1 MPGFGSGNRTIPT
14 MMIALGGAIAALV
27 LGLVVGRSGPATGAA
42 LLIVVGIG
50 VMVVSRPINGLFI
63 GVAMM
68 MLVPYWYGKG
78 GITVAQMAAAV
89 ALVGTLT
96 AVLVNRRT
104 IHFTF
109 VDWAVVTIVLAAVAD
124 WYLRGENFA
133 GARATANAV
142 TPLVFYFAARV
153 LTGSGRSVRTIV
165 GLLVLAGA
173 LASLTVFY
181 EFARGA
187 PVFQNPATYKWNSG
201 LGSIFRPGGV
211 YGSPPAAVMVLAMV
225 ALAGIPLLRDTS
237 GPGRLFLLGCLAL
250 ILGAGFVTFTR
261 AGWIGC
267 GAGFVT
273 YLVMVT
279 WRGRLRPPRWVA
291 VVPLIGIAFLAAL
304 PMVSH
309 TSWFQQGVTR
319 GQTLQFRES
328 YWAATEPLITD
339 SPTHLLFGR
348 GLNSFIAAGEPALG
362 NVQASLAEVPGPLIQ
377 TTHNQYLQTLVEQGV
392 VGLVLYLCWLL
403 GTVVVGFRSI
413 RRAAP
418 GDRRI
423 IAGLVG
429 ATICFVVASF
439 ADSSFL
445 EAGPFV
451 VVALVTGLAVSL
463 CAPAGRPT

>member
-1 MPGFGSGNRTIPT
+1 MSAFRFEHRIPSVL
-14 MMIALGGAIAALV
+14 IGLGGAIAALA
-27 LGLVVGRSGPATGAA
+27 LGLVVASSGPTTAAGVAA
-42 LLIVVGIG
+42 LGLAALVAW
-50 VMVVSRPINGLFI
+50 RPMNGLLL
-63 GVAMM
+63 GVTLM
-68 MLVPYWYGKG
+68 MLVPYWYGRG
-78 GITVAQMAAAV
+78 GITLLQLAAAL
-89 ALVGTLT
+89 ALAGTLS
-96 AVLVNRRT
+96 AVLVNRRS
-104 IHFTF
+104 IRFTF
-109 VDWAVVTIVLAAVAD
+109 VDWAVVAIVLAAFAD

-133 GARATANAV
+133 GARATANVV
-142 TPLVFYFAARV
+142 TPLVFYFAARI
-153 LTGSGRSVRTIV
+153 LTGSGRSVRMILW
-165 GLLVLAGA
+165 LLVSAGA

-181 EFARGA
+181 EFAKGA

-211 YGSPPAAVMVLAMV
+211 YGSPPAAVMVMAMV
-225 ALAGIPLLRDTS
+225 ALAGIPVLRETS
-237 GPGRLFLLGCLAL
+237 GRKRLFLLGCLAL

-279 WRGRLRPPRWVA
+279 WPGRLRLPRWVA
-291 VVPLIGIAFLAAL
+291 VVPLIGVLFLAAL
-304 PMVSH
+304 PVVSH
-309 TSWFQQGVTR
+309 TSWFQEGVTR

-328 YWAATEPLITD
+328 YWAVTEPLITD

-348 GLNSFIAAGEPALG
+348 GLNSFTAAAEPALG
-362 NVQASLAEVPGPLIQ
+362 SVPSSLAEIPGPLVQ

-403 GTVVVGFRSI
+403 GTAAAGFRSI
-413 RRAAP
+413 RRVAP

-429 ATICFVVASF
+429 ATICFVVGSF
-439 ADSSFL
+439 ADSSFR

-451 VVALVTGLAVSL
+451 VVALMTGLAVSL
-463 CAPAGRPT
+463 CAPAGRTR